1 MNSTTSIMTM
11 SDAMA
16 SPATLALQQ
25 LITRKESYLSNAM
38 STKQRIRHQP
48 MISSKSLKRSRPFQL
63 ESPSNEDASTAT
75 STCFDMNSF
84 FQASQDLEEA
94 MMFPPISWPSPIDSS
109 DEDDHD
115 EDEVAEPSPK
125 RRCGGLVRS
134 RNSSDL
140 SSLCRVA
147 RTTGRSGSNG
157 SIC

>member
-25 LITRKESYLSNAM
+25 LITREESYLSNAM
-38 STKQRIRHQP
+38 STNQRIRHQP

-63 ESPSNEDASTAT
+63 ESPSNDASTAT

-94 MMFPPISWPSPIDSS
+94 IMFPPISWPSPIDSS

-115 EDEVAEPSPK
+115 EEVSEPSPK

-147 RTTGRSGSNG
+147 CTTGRSGSNG